1 MAAEV
6 AYVGSEAEEAIF
18 RQVKTVSM
26 VHLWKSSESSDVVAR
41 RMSVCLVVTN
51 YGLACQIN
59 CGHVS
64 VTSCGPYEGTC
75 SILSITWIFVSCV
88 EKGSD
93 HADCCARADLL
104 THFFCH
110 VSTPNCD
117 LSCEVKCYHRAHGG
131 HYVDVVTKFY
141 QGDYVQVKGSFH
153 DEAFDQGCDFVFCS
167 LVMDDPQMVEVEVK
181 GFWVLF
187 EWLVPHC

>member
-18 RQVKTVSM
+18 QQVKTVPM
-26 VHLWKSSESSDVVAR
+26 VHLLKSSESSDVVAR
-41 RMSVCLVVTN
+41 KMSVCLVVTN
-51 YGLACQIN
+51 YDRACQIN
-59 CGHVS
+59 FGHVLE
-64 VTSCGPYEGTC
+64 TSCGLFEGIC

-93 HADCCARADLL
+93 HAEHCVHVDLL

-117 LSCEVKCYHRAHGG
+117 LSFEVKCYHHAHGAWD
-131 HYVDVVTKFY
+131 VDVVMKFY
-141 QGDYVQVKGSFH
+141 QDDYVQARGSFH
-153 DEAFDQGCDFVFCS
+153 DEIFDQGCDFVFCS
-167 LVMDDPQMVEVEVK
+167 LVMDDPQMEEVEGK

-187 EWLVPHC
+187 D